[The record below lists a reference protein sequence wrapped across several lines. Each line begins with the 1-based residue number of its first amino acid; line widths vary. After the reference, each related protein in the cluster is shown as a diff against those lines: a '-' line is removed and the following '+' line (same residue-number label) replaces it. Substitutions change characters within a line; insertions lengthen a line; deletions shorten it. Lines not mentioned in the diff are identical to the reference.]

1 MERITKKEL
10 SVRLDVSTPYVAK
23 LVREGR
29 VTVGDDGKVEWP
41 TVQEEIRAGENP
53 AFAGHKK
60 VNKQAKSMPVKNL
73 SNESAVELNKKFNKA
88 RTDEKIYAAKLKE
101 LEFNKE
107 KGKLIPLADIISDA
121 SRTGE
126 EIRALLC
133 AIPSR
138 IAPALDGKTAL
149 EIEEAISDAIN
160 EALTVLHETRFK

>member
-10 SVRLDVSTPYVAK
+10 SIRLDVSAAYVAK
-23 LVREGR
+23 LVRDGR

-41 TVQEEIRAGENP
+41 TVQDEIKSGENP

-60 VNKQAKSMPVKNL
+60 VNKQAKSVPVKNL

-107 KGKLIPLADIISDA
+107 KGKLIPLSDVIADA
-121 SRTGE
+121 ARTGE

-133 AIPSR
+133 SIPSR
-138 IAPALDGKTAL
+138 IAPALDGKSAV
-149 EIEEAISDAIN
+149 EIEAVITEAIN
-160 EALTVLHETRFK
+160 EALTVLHETKFK